1 MKLGVAVL
9 GVGRWGVHFVRNFLT
24 HPQTEL
30 KAIVDRHPERL
41 AYCREKFALDDNRV
55 TLSTDWSEIRQ
66 RQDIQ
71 AVIVA
76 TPASTH
82 YSLIKDALERGYHVL
97 AEKPLT
103 LIPTECIELTKLAEA
118 KQLELL
124 VDHTYLFN
132 PAVQKGREVI
142 ATNKLGQLRYGYA
155 TRTHLS
161 PVRQDVDALWDLAIH
176 DLAIFNYW
184 LEETPIKVQARGN
197 VWLQPDKQMSI
208 STQSGLADLVWLTL
222 FYPSGFQATIHLC
235 WLNPDKQR
243 RLCIVGSQG
252 SLIFDEM
259 SADAPLTIQHGHMM
273 RKEENFIPVGQSR
286 QIIPLETAEPL
297 FQVGDRFIQNILTQ
311 NKSSISSGWIAAEL
325 VKILTGLTQSLA
337 QQGEIISLESER
349 EGVKRQ
355 NYLKFLPETK
365 QY

>member
-9 GVGRWGVHFVRNFLT
+9 GVGRWGVNFVRNFLT

-30 KAIVDRHPERL
+30 KAIVDRYPERL
-41 AYCREKFALDDNRV
+41 AYCQEKFTLDGDRV
-55 TLSTDWSEIRQ
+55 TLTTEWSQIRQ
-66 RQDIQ
+66 RKDIQ

-82 YSLIKDALERGYHVL
+82 YSLIKDALEQGYHVL

-103 LIPTECIELTKLAEA
+103 LDPQECIELTQLAEA
-118 KQLELL
+118 KKLELF

-132 PAVQKGREVI
+132 PAVQKGQEII
-142 ATNKLGQLRYGYA
+142 ADRKLGQLRYGYA

-184 LEETPIKVQARGN
+184 LQETPIKVQARGN
-197 VWLQPDKQMSI
+197 VWLQPDKKMI
-208 STQSGLADLVWLTL
+208 ITPQSGLADLVWLTL
-222 FYPSGFQATIHLC
+222 FYPSGFEATIHLC

-243 RLCIVGSQG
+243 RLAVVGSQG

-259 SADAPLTIQHGHMM
+259 SGDAPLILQQGYFQ
-273 RKEENFIPVGQSR
+273 KEGESFIPQGQSR
-286 QIIPLETAEPL
+286 QVIPLETAEPL
-297 FQVGDRFIQNILTQ
+297 FQVCDRFINNITTN
-311 NKSSISSGWIAAEL
+311 NKSSISSGWVSAEL
-325 VKILTGLTQSLA
+325 VKILTGLTRSLE
-337 QQGEIISLESER
+337 QQGAIISI
-349 EGVKRQ
+349 
-355 NYLKFLPETK
+355 
-365 QY
+365 

>member
-24 HPQTEL
+24 HSQTEL
-30 KAIVDRHPERL
+30 VAIVDHHPERL
-41 AYCREKFALDDNRV
+41 NYCQEKFALDRHKI
-55 TLSTDWSEIRQ
+55 TLATEWSAIRNLES
-66 RQDIQ
+66 IQ
-71 AVIVA
+71 AVVIA

-82 YSLIKDALERGYHVL
+82 YPLIKDALEQGYHVL

-103 LIPTECIELTKLAEA
+103 LNPTECVELTKLAEA

-142 ATNKLGQLRYGYA
+142 AAGKLGQLRYGYA

-176 DLAIFNYW
+176 DLAILNYW
-184 LEETPIKVQARGN
+184 LGETPIKVQARGN
-197 VWLQPDKQMSI
+197 VWLQPDKQMAI

-222 FYPSGFQATIHLC
+222 FYPSGFEATIHLC
-235 WLNPDKQR
+235 WLNHDKQR
-243 RLCIVGSQG
+243 RLCVVGSQG

-259 SADAPLTIQHGHMM
+259 LTDEPLTFQQGYFEQEGE
-273 RKEENFIPVGQSR
+273 KFIPAEQSR
-286 QIIPLETAEPL
+286 QIIPLEPAEPL
-297 FQVGDRFIQNILTQ
+297 FQVCDRFVQNISTDS
-311 NKSSISSGWIAAEL
+311 KSSISSGWVAAEL
-325 VKILTGLTQSLA
+325 VKILAGLTQSLA
-337 QQGEIISLESER
+337 QQGEIISI
-349 EGVKRQ
+349 
-355 NYLKFLPETK
+355 N
-365 QY
+365 

>member
-1 MKLGVAVL
+1 MKIGVAIL
-9 GVGRWGVHFVRNFLT
+9 GVGRWGVHFVRNFLS

-30 KAIVDRHPERL
+30 KAIVDRYPERL
-41 AYCREKFALDDNRV
+41 TYCQEKFALDTNKV
-55 TLSTDWSEIRQ
+55 ALATNWSVLRQ

-71 AVIVA
+71 AVVVA

-82 YSLIKDALERGYHVL
+82 YRLIKDALEQGYHVL

-103 LIPTECIELTKLAEA
+103 LNPTECIELTKLAEA
-118 KQLELL
+118 KQLQLL

-142 ATNKLGQLRYGYA
+142 SAGKLGQLRYGYA

-184 LEETPIKVQARGN
+184 LKETPIKVQARGQI
-197 VWLQPDKQMSI
+197 WLQPDKNMAI
-208 STQSGLADLVWLTL
+208 SPQSGLADLVWLTL
-222 FYPSGFQATIHLC
+222 FYPSGFQVTIHLC

-243 RLCIVGSQG
+243 RLCVVGSQG

-259 SADAPLTIQHGHMM
+259 SADAPLTLQQGYFEQEGE
-273 RKEENFIPVGQSR
+273 KFIPAGQSR
-286 QIIPLETAEPL
+286 QILSVEAAEPL
-297 FQVGDRFIQNILTQ
+297 FQVCDRFIQNISTDS
-311 NKSSISSGWIAAEL
+311 KSSISSGWVGAEL
-325 VKILTGLTQSLA
+325 VKILTCLTQSLA
-337 QQGEIISLESER
+337 QQGEIISLLDESD
-349 EGVKRQ
+349 KSCFFTS
-355 NYLKFLPETK
+355 KFN
-365 QY
+365 

>member
-1 MKLGVAVL
+1 MKIGVAVL
-9 GVGRWGVHFVRNFLT
+9 GVGRWGVHFVRNFLG

-30 KAIVDRHPERL
+30 VAIVDHHPERL
-41 AYCREKFALDDNRV
+41 NYCQEKFTLDRHKI
-55 TLSTDWSEIRQ
+55 TLATEWSLIRNLEG
-66 RQDIQ
+66 IQ
-71 AVIVA
+71 AIVVA

-82 YSLIKDALERGYHVL
+82 YPLIKDALEQGYHVL

-103 LIPTECIELTKLAEA
+103 LNPTECVELTKLAEA

-132 PAVQKGREVI
+132 PAVQQGREVI
-142 ATNKLGQLRYGYA
+142 AAGKLGQLRYGYA

-176 DLAIFNYW
+176 DLAILNYW
-184 LEETPIKVQARGN
+184 LGESPIKVQARGN
-197 VWLQPDKQMSI
+197 VWLQPDKQMVI

-243 RLCIVGSQG
+243 RLGVVGSQG

-259 SADAPLTIQHGHMM
+259 LPDAPLTLQQGYFDQEGE
-273 RKEENFIPVGQSR
+273 KFIPAGQSR
-286 QIIPLETAEPL
+286 QIIPLKAAEPL
-297 FQVGDRFIQNILTQ
+297 FQVCDRFVQNISTDT
-311 NKSSISSGWIAAEL
+311 KSSISSGWVAAEL
-325 VKILTGLTQSLA
+325 VKILTALTQSLA
-337 QQGEIISLESER
+337 QQGEIISI
-349 EGVKRQ
+349 
-355 NYLKFLPETK
+355 N
-365 QY
+365 